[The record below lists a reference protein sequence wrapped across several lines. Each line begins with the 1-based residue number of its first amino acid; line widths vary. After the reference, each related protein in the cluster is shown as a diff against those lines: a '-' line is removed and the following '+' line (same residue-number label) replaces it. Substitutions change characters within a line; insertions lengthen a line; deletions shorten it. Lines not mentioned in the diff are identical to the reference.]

1 MKPIYQPDVQLLVDP
16 INNQILSVQ
25 RELTEEFERKM
36 NQRTGHLQKAL
47 TKLYRENIPIGY
59 DLTELEQIELELQEM
74 KDEQQITN

>member
-1 MKPIYQPDVQLLVDP
+1 MKPIYQPDVQLLMDS

-36 NQRTGHLQKAL
+36 SQRTGHLQEAL

-74 KDEQQITN
+74 RDEQQITN